1 MSHVSRVPVN
11 VPMWGNYD
19 TLLQNYAHISLRSG
33 THKPTLAA
41 ISPLGLTLFLAV
53 SIFSPL
59 IEIFSAQ
66 DSKAPAIS
74 LVKLLSRNDL
84 DLSDPDINHLK
95 LSTDAQMISSYEQAE
110 NVSMKRLA

>member
-1 MSHVSRVPVN
+1 MSRVA
-11 VPMWGNYD
+11 MCRNYD
-19 TLLQNYAHISLRSG
+19 TLLQNYAHISLCSG
-33 THKPTLAA
+33 THKLTLAA
-41 ISPLGLTLFLAV
+41 ISPLGLTLLLAA

-74 LVKLLSRNDL
+74 HVKLLSRNDL
-84 DLSDPDINHLK
+84 DLSNPDINHLK

-110 NVSMKRLA
+110 NVSMKRLVEQEITNK